1 MDREMKDS
9 AIEWIGP
16 FPSSWTIKRIKNLAL
31 DMQRGVQPQYAEATN
46 FFIANQAC
54 LSTYR
59 FRSEKRKECEALEGK
74 KGRYKPN
81 DILIAS
87 TGEGVLGKC
96 VLADHPGYSDSHVS
110 ILRLKESHSPAF
122 LTYFLSV
129 NYELVN
135 SFFAK
140 GSTKQTEL
148 QRGDFLAH
156 SIAIPSLIEQRRIAT
171 WLDLQTTRIDK
182 RRELLAKK
190 RELLQDLKKS
200 VIQEATFRGIAR
212 DVEMRDSEIAWLGQ
226 VPCHWTTMRIGSL
239 FREAA
244 DDGVDGLPMLSV
256 SIHSGI
262 SDKELD
268 EVEMERKVSRSEDI
282 TLYKR
287 VQPGDLVYNQMRAWQ
302 GAFGAAK
309 IEGLVSPAYVV
320 ARPGPSVLP
329 GFVEYLLRAPAAME
343 EIRRC
348 SRGITEFRLRLYWS
362 EFKNIRIALP
372 PLNEQQEIVGFLDRK
387 HSQIARQ
394 ITLIDQL
401 DDLLKQQRK
410 ALIHEAVTGKID
422 LSQESSFQKGVRMT
436 HLGGT
441 LPN

>member
-1 MDREMKDS
+1 MVRLSECCHVVAGYPFDADKFSPTKGHPLVRIRDLQGAPIQTYFDGQWEQKAAIFDGDLLVGMDGDFTAKM
-9 AIEWIGP
+9 WQGGP
-16 FPSSWTIKRIKNLAL
+16 ALLNQRLARLRSKSGFDLRFIALAL
-31 DMQRGVQPQYAEATN
+31 QPAIDEINDETNATTVKH
-46 FFIANQAC
+46 
-54 LSTYR
+54 LSMGQI
-59 FRSEKRKECEALEGK
+59 RKA
-74 KGRYKPN
+74 
-81 DILIAS
+81 
-87 TGEGVLGKC
+87 
-96 VLADHPGYSDSHVS
+96 
-110 ILRLKESHSPAF
+110 
-122 LTYFLSV
+122 
-129 NYELVN
+129 
-135 SFFAK
+135 
-140 GSTKQTEL
+140 
-148 QRGDFLAH
+148 
-156 SIAIPSLIEQRRIAT
+156 AIPRPPLDEQNRIFA

-190 RELLQDLKKS
+190 RDLLQDLKKS

-212 DVEMRDSEIAWLGQ
+212 EIELRDSEIAWLGP
-226 VPCHWTTMRIGSL
+226 VPNHWTTVRIGSL

-320 ARPGPSVLP
+320 ARPGSSVLP

-343 EIRRC
+343 EIRRR
-348 SRGITEFRLRLYWS
+348 SRGITEFRLRLYWT

-372 PLNEQQEIVGFLDRK
+372 PLKEQVEITAFLDRK
-387 HSQIARQ
+387 LSQIARQ

-410 ALIHEAVTGKID
+410 AIIHEAVTGKID
-422 LSQESSFQKGVRMT
+422 LSAASRERVET
-436 HLGGT
+436 
-441 LPN
+441 

>member
-1 MDREMKDS
+1 MAHVMTDS
-9 AIEWIGP
+9 AIEWIGQ
-16 FPSSWTIKRIKNLAL
+16 FPTDWTIQRIKNLAL
-31 DMQRGVQPQYAEATN
+31 EMQRGVQPQYAEATN

-59 FRSEKRKECEALEGK
+59 FRSEKRKECGALSGK
-74 KGRYKPN
+74 KGRYKPA
-81 DILIAS
+81 DILVAS

-96 VLADHPGYSDSHVS
+96 VLADHAGYTDSHVS
-110 ILRLKESHSPAF
+110 ILRLKKSHSPAF
-122 LTYFLSV
+122 LTYFLTVS
-129 NYELVN
+129 YELVN
-135 SFFAK
+135 SFYAK

-148 QRGDFLAH
+148 QRDQFLAH
-156 SIAIPSLIEQRRIAT
+156 SIAIPSFTDQHRIAN
-171 WLDLQTTRIDK
+171 WLDLQTSRIDK

-200 VIQEATFRGIAR
+200 VIQEATFRGITSG
-212 DVEMRDSEIAWLGQ
+212 VEMRDSEIVWLGP
-226 VPCHWTTMRIGSL
+226 VPSHWTTVRIGSL

-244 DDGVDGLPMLSV
+244 DDGIDGLPMLSV

-287 VQPGDLVYNQMRAWQ
+287 VKPGDLVYNQMRAWQ
-302 GAFGAAK
+302 GAFGATK

-320 ARPGPSVLP
+320 ARPGPTVLP

-343 EIRRC
+343 EIRRR
-348 SRGITEFRLRLYWS
+348 SRGITEFRLRLYWT
-362 EFKNIRIALP
+362 EFKNIGIALP
-372 PLNEQQEIVGFLDRK
+372 SLKEQEEITAFLDRK
-387 HSQIARQ
+387 LSQIARQ

-410 ALIHEAVTGKID
+410 AIIHEAVTGKID
-422 LSQESSFQKGVRMT
+422 LSCPASG
-436 HLGGT
+436 
-441 LPN
+441 